1 MPVDAGWFQG
11 HVSLEQG
18 DGFIRPWRLPFD
30 EIALYTEAWW
40 IGWHLIQQAGESTGV
55 RLRLMTD
62 APRLQV
68 ECLPLAERDRLFDM
82 VVDNELCQ
90 TVTLKAGASCLD
102 FVLARSSDTPIEIWL
117 PHNAPCA
124 VRAIHLPKGCS
135 LTPAPDRRRL
145 LVVHGSSIT
154 HSQGAHSPA
163 RTWPAVA
170 GRLHDLNVINL
181 GFSGQC
187 HAHTLVARVLR
198 DLPADLYL
206 LKMGVNIHG
215 SNSLNGIT
223 FMPNVAGLVR
233 LIREKHPTAPIALV
247 SPIRYA
253 AGEDRQV
260 ENAVGMSIP
269 KFREQIADTVGRL
282 RRVTADPNVHYFD
295 GLMLFGAAE
304 AKDNQ
309 PDGCHPD
316 ADGCEI
322 LGRRV
327 ARFILPEICADLA
340 VPEPRTTGP
349 GFANPVFAEYL
360 ADPFCWRHDGVYY
373 AVGTGR
379 EECGTNG
386 LADRVVPMIKSTD
399 LNHWQRVGRVLVP
412 PKEEFG
418 SCFWAPEVAF
428 HGDKFYMYYHPC
440 GNGKGYHIRVAVADR
455 PEGPYLDT
463 GRPLTDVT
471 RNPFAI
477 DAHPFRDDDGQWYL
491 FYATDFLD
499 FTATTFRGTA
509 LVVDRLRTMTEL
521 EGNPQVVMRAHWPWQ
536 RYQANQ
542 ASHGVTADWYT
553 LEGPTVRKRDGRY
566 YCFYSGGCYQ
576 NDSYGVD
583 WLEADRIGGPWREIG
598 CERGPQLMR
607 SVPGQVI
614 GPGHHSI
621 VTTPDG
627 ADHVVYHAW
636 NAAMSDRLMCVD
648 RLDWT
653 ANGPS
658 IARFASTI
666 AQSRKPARCL

>member
-1 MPVDAGWFQG
+1 MTSPTLQRCPVDAQWFQG

-18 DGFIRPWRLPFD
+18 ADYLRPWRLPFD
-30 EIALYTEAWW
+30 EIELYTEAWW
-40 IGWHLIQQAGESTGV
+40 IGWNLIQQAGESTGV
-55 RLRLMTD
+55 RLRLTTD
-62 APRLQV
+62 AARLQV
-68 ECLPLAERDRLFDM
+68 ECVPLADKDRLFDL

-90 TVTLKAGASCLD
+90 TVSLKVGETLVEFALPRNNAK
-102 FVLARSSDTPIEIWL
+102 PIEIWL

-124 VRAIHLPKGCS
+124 VRAIHLPHGCS
-135 LTPAPDRRRL
+135 LSPEPDRRRVL
-145 LVVHGSSIT
+145 ATYGSSIT
-154 HSQGAHSPA
+154 HCQGAHSPA
-163 RTWPAVA
+163 RTWPAVV
-170 GRLHDLNVINL
+170 GRLHNLNVVNL

-187 HAHTLVARVLR
+187 LAHTLVARVLR

-206 LKMGVNIHG
+206 LKIGINISG
-215 SNSLNGIT
+215 GNSLNGET

-233 LIREKHPTAPIALV
+233 LIREKHPTAPIALI
-247 SPIRYA
+247 SPIIYKP
-253 AGEDRQV
+253 GEDRQK

-269 KFREQIADTVGRL
+269 KFREQLADTVGRL
-282 RRVTADPNVHYFD
+282 RRVTADRRVHYFD

-304 AKDNQ
+304 AKQNQ

-322 LGRRV
+322 LGRR
-327 ARFILPEICADLA
+327 AAQFILPEICADFA
-340 VPEPRTTGP
+340 GATPRNSVE
-349 GFANPVFAEYL
+349 FANPVFPEYL

-379 EECGTNG
+379 EECGANG

-399 LNHWQRVGRVLVP
+399 LQHWERVGRVLVP

-418 SCFWAPEVAF
+418 NCFWAPEVAF
-428 HGDKFYMYYHPC
+428 HAGKFYMYYHPC
-440 GNGKGYHIRVAVADR
+440 GNGKGYHIRVAVAEH
-455 PEGPYLDT
+455 PEGPYRDT

-477 DAHPFRDDDGQWYL
+477 DSHPFRDDDGQWYL
-491 FYATDFLD
+491 FCATDFLD
-499 FTATTFRGTA
+499 FDQTTFRGTA
-509 LVVDRLRTMTEL
+509 LVVDRLKTMTEL

-542 ASHGVTADWYT
+542 TSHGVTADWYT

-576 NDSYGVD
+576 NESYGVD
-583 WLEADRIGGPWREIG
+583 WLEADCVTGPWREIG
-598 CERGPQLMR
+598 RDRGPQLMR
-607 SVPGQVI
+607 SVPGKVI

-627 ADHVVYHAW
+627 VDYAVYHAW
-636 NAAMSDRLMCVD
+636 NAAMTDRLMCVD
-648 RLDWT
+648 RLDWI
-653 ANGPS
+653 NGFPS
-658 IARFASTI
+658 IARFSH
-666 AQSRKPARCL
+666 L